1 MTLPSPSTSTTPTHG
16 FGEARA
22 TPLRASSSACCMK
35 ASSVEG
41 LLISIEQR
49 VHEVLRV
56 EGQKIAHFL
65 AHSYIAHGHAKF
77 FRDGHHHAAL
87 GRAVELRKHNSG
99 DAGGLREQTRLLQ
112 TVLAG

>member
-1 MTLPSPSTSTTPTHG
+1 MTLPSASTSTAPTHG

-22 TPLRASSSACCMK
+22 MPLRASSSACCMK

-56 EGQKIAHFL
+56 EGKQVANFFTHSNIAHWQAQFL
-65 AHSYIAHGHAKF
+65 
-77 FRDGHHHAAL
+77 RDGHHHAAL
-87 GRAVELRKHNSG
+87 GAEHDEVVAL
-99 DAGGLREQTRLLQ
+99 GGLHIL
-112 TVLAG
+112 G